1 MKIRNWMMAG
11 VLTLASVLMLT
22 LPVSAVTCPAGTN
35 RQGSSASTLAECNIE
50 NDNSLIPTILNIIQ
64 VTIGV
69 LALVAVI
76 VIIFAGVQYTTSAGD
91 AGKVKKA
98 KDSILYGIIGLVIAI
113 LAFAI
118 VNFVLSSL
126 TKKPTTGGNSN
137 NSAINVKN
145 KDDGGKA
152 KVIDSEA
159 KVIDSEAK
167 VIDGENKEIT
177 EENTEKDE
185 AIKQIEETETR
196 LNHQLEEI
204 NIQRKKDLALLTEKL
219 KEIDKLTNVTNEKKQ
234 ELKGY
239 AQKEYN
245 NSESER
251 NQKIKLIKKELE
263 LAKKQKAQK

>member
-91 AGKVKKA
+91 VGKVKKA

-126 TKKPTTGGNSN
+126 TKKPTTGGSSN
-137 NSAINVKN
+137 NSTTNVKDKN
-145 KDDGGKA
+145 DGGK
-152 KVIDSEA
+152 
-159 KVIDSEAK
+159 AK
-167 VIDGENKEIT
+167 VIDGENKEVA
-177 EENTEKDE
+177 EENTETDE

>member
-22 LPVSAVTCPAGTN
+22 LSVSAVTCPAGTN

-91 AGKVKKA
+91 TGKVKKA

-137 NSAINVKN
+137 NSATNVKN

-159 KVIDSEAK
+159 KVID
-167 VIDGENKEIT
+167 GENKEVT
-177 EENTEKDE
+177 EENTETDE

-196 LNHQLEEI
+196 LNSQLEEI
-204 NIQRKKDLALLTEKL
+204 NIQRKKDLALLAEKL

>member
-137 NSAINVKN
+137 NSTTNVKDKN
-145 KDDGGKA
+145 DGGK
-152 KVIDSEA
+152 A

-167 VIDGENKEIT
+167 VIDGENKEVT
-177 EENTEKDE
+177 EENTETDE

>member
-22 LPVSAVTCPAGTN
+22 LPVSAVTCPTGTN

-137 NSAINVKN
+137 NSTTNVKDKN
-145 KDDGGKA
+145 DGGK
-152 KVIDSEA
+152 A

-167 VIDGENKEIT
+167 VIDGENKEVT
-177 EENTEKDE
+177 EENTETDE

>member
-137 NSAINVKN
+137 NSTTNVKDKN
-145 KDDGGKA
+145 DGGK
-152 KVIDSEA
+152 A

-167 VIDGENKEIT
+167 VIDGENKEVT
-177 EENTEKDE
+177 EENTETDE

-263 LAKKQKAQK
+263 LTKKQKAQK

>member
-50 NDNSLIPTILNIIQ
+50 NDNSLIPTILNIIK

-137 NSAINVKN
+137 NSTTNVKDKN
-145 KDDGGKA
+145 DGGK
-152 KVIDSEA
+152 A

-167 VIDGENKEIT
+167 VIDGENKEVT
-177 EENTEKDE
+177 EENTETDE

>member
-11 VLTLASVLMLT
+11 ALTLASVLMLT

-76 VIIFAGVQYTTSAGD
+76 VIVFAGVQYTTSAGD

-98 KDSILYGIIGLVIAI
+98 KDSILYGLVGLVIAI

-126 TKKPTTGGNSN
+126 TKKPTTDDNSN
-137 NSAINVKN
+137 NNSTTNVKD

-152 KVIDSEA
+152 KVID
-159 KVIDSEAK
+159 
-167 VIDGENKEIT
+167 GENKEAT
-177 EENTEKDE
+177 EENKEAAEENAETNE
-185 AIKQIEETETR
+185 AIKQIEGAEAI
-196 LNHQLEEI
+196 LNSQLEEAKM
-204 NIQRKKDLALLTEKL
+204 QRKRDLALLEERL
-219 KEIDKLTNVTNEKKQ
+219 KEIDGLVDATKEKKQ
-234 ELKGY
+234 ELSGY
-239 AQKEYN
+239 AQKEYD
-245 NSESER
+245 ESEWQR
-251 NQKIKLIKKELE
+251 KQKIESIKREFEAFKKSL
-263 LAKKQKAQK
+263 KKQKAKK

>member
-1 MKIRNWMMAG
+1 M
-11 VLTLASVLMLT
+11 LTLASVLMLT

-137 NSAINVKN
+137 NSTTNVKDKN
-145 KDDGGKA
+145 DGGK
-152 KVIDSEA
+152 A

-167 VIDGENKEIT
+167 VIDGENKEVT
-177 EENTEKDE
+177 EENTETDE

>member
-126 TKKPTTGGNSN
+126 TKKPTTGGSSN
-137 NSAINVKN
+137 NSTTNVKDKN
-145 KDDGGKA
+145 DGGKA
-152 KVIDSEA
+152 KVIDQKDEKTVKDEEETPAKTEKSGKTTENSGTRG
-159 KVIDSEAK
+159 KVIDILNEP
-167 VIDGENKEIT
+167 
-177 EENTEKDE
+177 
-185 AIKQIEETETR
+185 KQ
-196 LNHQLEEI
+196 NP
-204 NIQRKKDLALLTEKL
+204 NLL
-219 KEIDKLTNVTNEKKQ
+219 
-234 ELKGY
+234 
-239 AQKEYN
+239 
-245 NSESER
+245 
-251 NQKIKLIKKELE
+251 
-263 LAKKQKAQK
+263 

>member
-91 AGKVKKA
+91 TGKVKKA
-98 KDSILYGIIGLVIAI
+98 KDSILYGIVGLVIAI

-137 NSAINVKN
+137 NSTTNVKDKN
-145 KDDGGKA
+145 DGGK
-152 KVIDSEA
+152 A

-167 VIDGENKEIT
+167 VIDGENKEVT
-177 EENTEKDE
+177 EENTETDE

>member
-22 LPVSAVTCPAGTN
+22 LPVSAVTCPTGTN

-152 KVIDSEA
+152 KVIDQRDEKTVKDEEETPAKTEKSGKTTENSGTRG
-159 KVIDSEAK
+159 KVIDILNEP
-167 VIDGENKEIT
+167 
-177 EENTEKDE
+177 
-185 AIKQIEETETR
+185 KQ
-196 LNHQLEEI
+196 NP
-204 NIQRKKDLALLTEKL
+204 NLL
-219 KEIDKLTNVTNEKKQ
+219 
-234 ELKGY
+234 
-239 AQKEYN
+239 
-245 NSESER
+245 
-251 NQKIKLIKKELE
+251 
-263 LAKKQKAQK
+263 

>member
-137 NSAINVKN
+137 NSTTNVKDKN
-145 KDDGGKA
+145 DGGK
-152 KVIDSEA
+152 A

-167 VIDGENKEIT
+167 VIDGENKEVT
-177 EENTEKDE
+177 EENTETDE

-251 NQKIKLIKKELE
+251 NQKIKKELE

>member
-126 TKKPTTGGNSN
+126 TKKPTTGGSSN
-137 NSAINVKN
+137 NSTTNVKD
-145 KDDGGKA
+145 KDDGEK
-152 KVIDSEA
+152 A

-167 VIDGENKEIT
+167 VIDGENKDVT
-177 EENTEKDE
+177 EENTETDE

-196 LNHQLEEI
+196 LNSQLEEI
-204 NIQRKKDLALLTEKL
+204 NIQRKKDLALLAEKL

-234 ELKGY
+234 ELRGY

>member
-126 TKKPTTGGNSN
+126 TKKPTTDDNSN

-159 KVIDSEAK
+159 KVID
-167 VIDGENKEIT
+167 GENKEVT
-177 EENTEKDE
+177 EENTETDE

-196 LNHQLEEI
+196 LNSQLEEI
-204 NIQRKKDLALLTEKL
+204 NIQRKKDLALLAEKL

-234 ELKGY
+234 ELRGY

>member
-159 KVIDSEAK
+159 KVID
-167 VIDGENKEIT
+167 GENKEVT
-177 EENTEKDE
+177 EENTETDE

>member
-91 AGKVKKA
+91 TGKVKKA

-126 TKKPTTGGNSN
+126 TKKPTTGGSSN
-137 NSAINVKN
+137 NSTTNVKDKN
-145 KDDGGKA
+145 DGGKA
-152 KVIDSEA
+152 KVIDQKDEKTVKDEEETPAKTEKSGKTTEKSGTRG
-159 KVIDSEAK
+159 KVIDILNEP
-167 VIDGENKEIT
+167 
-177 EENTEKDE
+177 
-185 AIKQIEETETR
+185 KQ
-196 LNHQLEEI
+196 NP
-204 NIQRKKDLALLTEKL
+204 NLL
-219 KEIDKLTNVTNEKKQ
+219 
-234 ELKGY
+234 
-239 AQKEYN
+239 
-245 NSESER
+245 
-251 NQKIKLIKKELE
+251 
-263 LAKKQKAQK
+263 

>member
-137 NSAINVKN
+137 NSTTNVKDKN
-145 KDDGGKA
+145 DGGKA
-152 KVIDSEA
+152 KVIDG
-159 KVIDSEAK
+159 EAK
-167 VIDGENKEIT
+167 VIDGENKEVT
-177 EENTEKDE
+177 EENTETDE

>member
-91 AGKVKKA
+91 TGKVKKA

-137 NSAINVKN
+137 NSATNVKN

-152 KVIDSEA
+152 KVIDG
-159 KVIDSEAK
+159 EAK
-167 VIDGENKEIT
+167 VIDGENKEVT
-177 EENTEKDE
+177 EENTETDE

-196 LNHQLEEI
+196 LNSQLEEI
-204 NIQRKKDLALLTEKL
+204 NIQRKKDLALLAEKL

>member
-137 NSAINVKN
+137 NSTTNVKDKN
-145 KDDGGKA
+145 DGGKA
-152 KVIDSEA
+152 KVIDQKDEKTVKDEEETPAKTEKSGKTTENSGTRG
-159 KVIDSEAK
+159 KVIDILNEP
-167 VIDGENKEIT
+167 
-177 EENTEKDE
+177 
-185 AIKQIEETETR
+185 KQ
-196 LNHQLEEI
+196 NP
-204 NIQRKKDLALLTEKL
+204 NLL
-219 KEIDKLTNVTNEKKQ
+219 
-234 ELKGY
+234 
-239 AQKEYN
+239 
-245 NSESER
+245 
-251 NQKIKLIKKELE
+251 
-263 LAKKQKAQK
+263 

>member
-22 LPVSAVTCPAGTN
+22 LPVSAVTCPTGTN

-126 TKKPTTGGNSN
+126 TKKPTTGGSSN
-137 NSAINVKN
+137 NSTTNVKD

-152 KVIDSEA
+152 KVIDQKDEKTVKDEEETPAKTEKSGKTTEKSGTRG
-159 KVIDSEAK
+159 KVIDILNEP
-167 VIDGENKEIT
+167 
-177 EENTEKDE
+177 
-185 AIKQIEETETR
+185 KQ
-196 LNHQLEEI
+196 NP
-204 NIQRKKDLALLTEKL
+204 NLL
-219 KEIDKLTNVTNEKKQ
+219 
-234 ELKGY
+234 
-239 AQKEYN
+239 
-245 NSESER
+245 
-251 NQKIKLIKKELE
+251 
-263 LAKKQKAQK
+263 

>member
-91 AGKVKKA
+91 TGKVKKA

-152 KVIDSEA
+152 KVID
-159 KVIDSEAK
+159 
-167 VIDGENKEIT
+167 GENKEVT
-177 EENTEKDE
+177 EENTETDE

-196 LNHQLEEI
+196 LNSQLEEI

>member
-22 LPVSAVTCPAGTN
+22 LPVSAVKCPDGTN

-91 AGKVKKA
+91 TGKVKKA

-126 TKKPTTGGNSN
+126 TKKPTTGGSSN
-137 NSAINVKN
+137 NSTTNVKD

-152 KVIDSEA
+152 KVIDDEA
-159 KVIDSEAK
+159 KVID
-167 VIDGENKEIT
+167 DENKEVT
-177 EENTEKDE
+177 EENTETKE

-263 LAKKQKAQK
+263 LTKKQKAQK

>member
-91 AGKVKKA
+91 TGKVKKA

-137 NSAINVKN
+137 NSTTNVKDKN
-145 KDDGGKA
+145 DGGK
-152 KVIDSEA
+152 A

-167 VIDGENKEIT
+167 VIDGENKEVT
-177 EENTEKDE
+177 EENTETDE

>member
-22 LPVSAVTCPAGTN
+22 LPVSAVTCPTGTN
-35 RQGSSASTLAECNIE
+35 RQGSLASTLAECNIE

-91 AGKVKKA
+91 TGKVKKA
-98 KDSILYGIIGLVIAI
+98 KDSILYGIVGLVIAI

-137 NSAINVKN
+137 NSTTNVKDKN
-145 KDDGGKA
+145 DGGK
-152 KVIDSEA
+152 A

-167 VIDGENKEIT
+167 VIDGENKEVT
-177 EENTEKDE
+177 EENTETDE

>member
-137 NSAINVKN
+137 NSTTNVKDKN
-145 KDDGGKA
+145 DGGK
-152 KVIDSEA
+152 A

-167 VIDGENKEIT
+167 VIDGENKEVT

>member
-91 AGKVKKA
+91 TGKVKKA

-126 TKKPTTGGNSN
+126 TKKPTTGGSSN
-137 NSAINVKN
+137 NSTTNVKD

-152 KVIDSEA
+152 KVID
-159 KVIDSEAK
+159 
-167 VIDGENKEIT
+167 GENKEII
-177 EENTEKDE
+177 EENTETDE

>member
-1 MKIRNWMMAG
+1 M
-11 VLTLASVLMLT
+11 
-22 LPVSAVTCPAGTN
+22 
-35 RQGSSASTLAECNIE
+35 
-50 NDNSLIPTILNIIQ
+50 
-64 VTIGV
+64 TIGV

-145 KDDGGKA
+145 KDDGGK
-152 KVIDSEA
+152 A

>member
-137 NSAINVKN
+137 NSTTNVKDKN
-145 KDDGGKA
+145 DGGK
-152 KVIDSEA
+152 A

-167 VIDGENKEIT
+167 VIDGENKEVT
-177 EENTEKDE
+177 EENTETDE

-239 AQKEYN
+239 AQKEYD

-251 NQKIKLIKKELE
+251 NQKINLIKKELE
-263 LAKKQKAQK
+263 LAKKQKK

>member
-137 NSAINVKN
+137 NSTTNVKDKN
-145 KDDGGKA
+145 DGGK
-152 KVIDSEA
+152 A

-167 VIDGENKEIT
+167 VIDGENKEVT
-177 EENTEKDE
+177 EENAETDE

-196 LNHQLEEI
+196 LNSQLEEI
-204 NIQRKKDLALLTEKL
+204 NIQRKKDLALLAEKL

-234 ELKGY
+234 ELRGY

>member
-137 NSAINVKN
+137 NSTTNVKDKN
-145 KDDGGKA
+145 DGGK
-152 KVIDSEA
+152 A

-167 VIDGENKEIT
+167 VIDGENKEVT
-177 EENTEKDE
+177 EENTETDE

-234 ELKGY
+234 EIKGY

>member
-35 RQGSSASTLAECNIE
+35 RQGSSASTIAECNIE

-126 TKKPTTGGNSN
+126 TKKPTTGGSSN
-137 NSAINVKN
+137 NSTTNVKDKN
-145 KDDGGKA
+145 DGGKA
-152 KVIDSEA
+152 KVIDDEA
-159 KVIDSEAK
+159 KVID
-167 VIDGENKEIT
+167 DENKEVT
-177 EENTEKDE
+177 EENTETKE

>member
-159 KVIDSEAK
+159 KVID
-167 VIDGENKEIT
+167 GENKEIT

>member
-1 MKIRNWMMAG
+1 MKIRNWMMVG

-35 RQGSSASTLAECNIE
+35 RQGSLASTLAECNIE

-76 VIIFAGVQYTTSAGD
+76 VIVFAGVQYTTSAGD

-98 KDSILYGIIGLVIAI
+98 KDSILYGIVGLVIAI

-126 TKKPTTGGNSN
+126 TKKPTTDDNSN
-137 NSAINVKN
+137 NNSTTNVKD

-152 KVIDSEA
+152 KVIDSEN
-159 KVIDSEAK
+159 KEVVD
-167 VIDGENKEIT
+167 ENKEAAD
-177 EENTEKDE
+177 ENKETNEVVEQIVE
-185 AIKQIEETETR
+185 AETR
-196 LNHQLEEI
+196 LNSQLEEAKM
-204 NIQRKKDLALLTEKL
+204 QRKRDLALLEERR
-219 KEIDKLTNVTNEKKQ
+219 KEIDGLDATKEKKQ
-234 ELKGY
+234 ELRSD
-239 AQKEYN
+239 AQKEYD
-245 NSESER
+245 ESEWQR
-251 NQKIKLIKKELE
+251 KQKIESIKREFEAFKKSL
-263 LAKKQKAQK
+263 KKQKAQK

>member
-137 NSAINVKN
+137 NSTTNVKDKN
-145 KDDGGKA
+145 DGGK
-152 KVIDSEA
+152 A

-167 VIDGENKEIT
+167 VIDGENKEVT
-177 EENTEKDE
+177 EENTETDE

-196 LNHQLEEI
+196 LNSQLEEI
-204 NIQRKKDLALLTEKL
+204 NIQRKKDLALLAEKL

>member
-11 VLTLASVLMLT
+11 VLTLTSVLMLT

-137 NSAINVKN
+137 NSTTNVKDKN
-145 KDDGGKA
+145 DGGK
-152 KVIDSEA
+152 A

-167 VIDGENKEIT
+167 VIDGENKEVT
-177 EENTEKDE
+177 EENTETDE

-219 KEIDKLTNVTNEKKQ
+219 KEIDKLTNVTNKKKQ

>member
-137 NSAINVKN
+137 NSTTNVKDKN
-145 KDDGGKA
+145 DGGK
-152 KVIDSEA
+152 A

-167 VIDGENKEIT
+167 VIDGENKEVT
-177 EENTEKDE
+177 EENTETDE

-204 NIQRKKDLALLTEKL
+204 NIQRKKDLTLLTEKL

>member
-126 TKKPTTGGNSN
+126 TKKPTTGGSRN
-137 NSAINVKN
+137 NSTTNVKD
-145 KDDGGKA
+145 KDDGEK
-152 KVIDSEA
+152 A

-167 VIDGENKEIT
+167 VIDGENKDVT
-177 EENTEKDE
+177 EENTETDE

-196 LNHQLEEI
+196 LNSQLEEI
-204 NIQRKKDLALLTEKL
+204 NIQRKKDLALLAEKL

-234 ELKGY
+234 ELRGY

>member
-137 NSAINVKN
+137 NSTTNVKDKN
-145 KDDGGKA
+145 DGGK
-152 KVIDSEA
+152 
-159 KVIDSEAK
+159 AK
-167 VIDGENKEIT
+167 VIDGENKEVT
-177 EENTEKDE
+177 EENTETDE